1 MSFLGWLCPL
11 ELYSFAKK
19 KWMPAF
25 FSPRTF
31 YCSTYLKSGF
41 PLIISLLLSQCYQA
55 HVSHIYLASFPI
67 SFDKVLNYNHPTQN
81 THLFPSH
88 TYNQPFSR
96 WPISAPLLTS
106 WLNYSLLGKSGPIT
120 FKLFLTSSPL
130 LYLPALLWECY
141 ILPPVFPFPPSTIS
155 LLVHVLKMSSI
166 VKNLLWA

>member
-1 MSFLGWLCPL
+1 MDALIL
-11 ELYSFAKK
+11 
-19 KWMPAF
+19 
-25 FSPRTF
+25 
-31 YCSTYLKSGF
+31 F
-41 PLIISLLLSQCYQA
+41 PQNILLLYLPEVWISFDNITTFTS
-55 HVSHIYLASFPI
+55 VLPGTRKHIYLASFPI

-81 THLFPSH
+81 TYLFPSH

-106 WLNYSLLGKSGPIT
+106 WLNYSLVGKSGPIT

-155 LLVHVLKMSSI
+155 LLVHVLKCPPS
-166 VKNLLWA
+166 